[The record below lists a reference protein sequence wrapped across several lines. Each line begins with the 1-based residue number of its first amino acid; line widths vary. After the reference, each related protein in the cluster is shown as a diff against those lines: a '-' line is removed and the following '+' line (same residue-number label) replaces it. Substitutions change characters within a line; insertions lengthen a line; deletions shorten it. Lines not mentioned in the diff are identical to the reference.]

1 MFHLTAN
8 LAETSLTSQD
18 LSIQLVRHEWKQ
30 ARQQG
35 AGGRVNLVW
44 ERVEE
49 TATQRNVKI
58 SAGNNSGVFNF
69 TPDKS
74 GLWELRLSGRDQKQR
89 IAGTRSHF
97 YVTGSGWVRWGLDD
111 VDAISLTT
119 DRPSYAPGET
129 AKIMVRSPLEKGKY
143 LLTLEREKVISQKI
157 IELNGSALTIDIPIE
172 DSYVPIIYA
181 ALSSY
186 TVRSSAAV
194 NNSYYE
200 PDLDKPKG
208 IFGVTP
214 IYIDNE
220 SRHYQ
225 IEIDTGR
232 NTYRAAEEAQVK
244 IKVLLNGRPAAN
256 TEVSFLAVDRG
267 VVDLI
272 DYHVPDP
279 LASFYAP
286 WHFPLGVRGA
296 DSRSLL
302 IDPVTY
308 NISDLQ
314 GGDSDDDGKGDD
326 AARGFSDDMKE
337 RKDWRPTAV
346 FEPYLVTGQDGTV
359 TVKFKLP
366 DSLTS
371 YRCTALAVGV
381 NNFGIKEQ
389 DLRVS
394 APLTAIAA
402 MPRKLRWRDTGTVSL
417 ILTNLENAAV
427 EAGVTLASSSES
439 SAGADAVIEV
449 DGADSKTVKVLPGAS
464 QEVTFKVAAIGT
476 GLAQLTFTLRSPE
489 VNERII
495 KTLLV
500 DRPSLTETVTTIG
513 NLGPEKLF
521 FEEGMILP
529 SLVPEGTGNVSVSL
543 SASRLAT
550 LKEAVRYLLD
560 YPYGCIEQRTARLLP
575 ITAFGEYLDT
585 FNLDSPLAAF
595 GGRPDII
602 DPAGSTR
609 GLSAWDPKK
618 LVEKELAE
626 LARFQLA
633 DGSFPYWPGGSYGSL
648 FVSIRMAHIAALA
661 KAKGM
666 KVPDSL
672 DTRKLLAY
680 IGTASNDDF

>member
-1 MFHLTAN
+1 
-8 LAETSLTSQD
+8 
-18 LSIQLVRHEWKQ
+18 
-30 ARQQG
+30 
-35 AGGRVNLVW
+35 
-44 ERVEE
+44 
-49 TATQRNVKI
+49 
-58 SAGNNSGVFNF
+58 
-69 TPDKS
+69 
-74 GLWELRLSGRDQKQR
+74 
-89 IAGTRSHF
+89 
-97 YVTGSGWVRWGLDD
+97 
-111 VDAISLTT
+111 
-119 DRPSYAPGET
+119 
-129 AKIMVRSPLEKGKY
+129 VRSPLEKGKY
-143 LLTLEREKVISQKI
+143 LLTLERENVISQKI

-172 DSYVPIIYA
+172 ESYVPIIYA

-186 TVRSSAAV
+186 TVRSAAPQ
-194 NNSYYE
+194 NSYYE
-200 PDLDKPKG
+200 PDLDKPTG

-214 IYIDNE
+214 IFIDTE

-225 IEIDTGR
+225 IEIVNGK
-232 NTYRAAEEAQVK
+232 NAYSPAEQAEVK
-244 IKVLLNGRPAAN
+244 IKVLLNGKPAPN

-279 LASFYAP
+279 LASFYNP
-286 WHFPLGVRGA
+286 WYFPLGVRGA

-314 GGDSDDDGKGDD
+314 GGDNDDGGKGGDE
-326 AARGFSDDMKE
+326 AERFNDDMKE

-346 FEPYLVTGQDGTV
+346 FEPYLVTGPDGTV

-381 NNFGIKEQ
+381 HTFGIKEQ

-402 MPRKLRWRDTGTVSL
+402 LPRKLRWRDTGTVSL
-417 ILTNLENAAV
+417 ILTNLENTAV
-427 EAGVTLASSSES
+427 EASVTLAASAMASATASATA
-439 SAGADAVIEV
+439 SAGEDTIIEV

-464 QEVTFKVAAIGT
+464 QEVAFKVAAIGA
-476 GLAQLTFTLRSPE
+476 GVAQLTFTLRSPQ

-500 DRPSLTETVTTIG
+500 DRPSLLETVTTIG
-513 NLGPEKLF
+513 NLGPGPDNPSF
-521 FEEGMILP
+521 VEEGIMLP

-543 SASRLAT
+543 STSRLAA

-575 ITAFGEYLDT
+575 IIAFGEYLDA
-585 FNLDSPLAAF
+585 FDLASPL
-595 GGRPDII
+595 R
-602 DPAGSTR
+602 GS
-609 GLSAWDPKK
+609 SPWNPQK
-618 LVEKELAE
+618 LVENELAE
-626 LARFQLA
+626 LAKFQLA
-633 DGSFPYWPGGSYGSL
+633 DGSFPSGPGGSWGNFFISL
-648 FVSIRMAHIAALA
+648 RMAHIAALA
-661 KAKGM
+661 KEKNM

-672 DTRKLLAY
+672 DTRKLL
-680 IGTASNDDF
+680 S